1 MNRLYIAV
9 LIFLSADAGI
19 EGHDG
24 AEEAQLTGQVLVQG
38 DMLMEPLQHHA
49 AYNLNVDDPKSF
61 AGAAL
66 ESDKKRYSMTFVTNF
81 SDAFRLVS
89 FF

>member
-1 MNRLYIAV
+1 MNRLFGAV
-9 LIFLSADAGI
+9 LLVLSASAGI

-24 AEEAQLTGQVLVQG
+24 AKEAQLTGQVFVQG

-49 AYNLNVDDPKSF
+49 AYNLNADDPKSF

-66 ESDKKRYSMTFVTNF
+66 ESERKR
-81 SDAFRLVS
+81 
-89 FF
+89 